1 MSLAGRRVLVTGAT
15 GFIGSALARRLLKED
30 CEVHLLVRPTS
41 SPERLGPAW
50 KRAARHLGD
59 LTDGRSL
66 AEAVRRARPEVVFHL
81 AKDRDG
87 ASFEREARATRLL
100 ASALK
105 AHAPNL
111 GRWIRTAHSSESRG
125 DDAALAAELAGLGL
139 PVVTLELFLVYGPG
153 QDAHDFPMSLLSPSR
168 PRRLSAAVKDFVF
181 IDDVVTAYGL
191 AAEAP
196 GLEGLTIP
204 IGTGQGRGEAEAA
217 ALLLRLIG
225 AADAAVETAGEPG
238 GHPADPGPAFR
249 LLGWKPRVLLEQG
262 LPLMSGART
271 RRPDAAEERRHMAP
285 WLGSAGT
292 GAKARGPSGARPP
305 WSLIAGAA
313 AHFQEGE
320 LAAAERDVDAFI
332 GLLPGAASGP
342 VMKAL
347 LAAHRGDRAAAE
359 RWLEASGPRG
369 PERWVLAVRGML
381 RARWGDFDG
390 ARPDLVKSA
399 RGEGSAW
406 AVATR
411 ADVYNR
417 VGLYRQ
423 ALTELKRMRRVMPGS
438 PEPFS
443 RAAAIHLEQAQY
455 EEALACLDRAV
466 RLAPSDPALR
476 RQRSRVHFVEG
487 SLPAARRDIEAAYE
501 LAPANLDIR
510 QERLRLALLLDDHAA
525 SEAQLRE
532 SWPPGI
538 GEFWRGY
545 LRCRQKRYGESG
557 ELFAAAEAAAG
568 DGPQAHRCA
577 FYRFVVRVL
586 AQAPPPAP
594 VEGKELVIMGLG
606 YRHPYQLSVEALW
619 TLSGCEEFF
628 SNLSDTTVA
637 DFLGLFGVPMRTIVF
652 RRTDGQ
658 STACARIA
666 MKAMKNLTRGA
677 VTTRGQPNYYGRLA
691 HRLVQ
696 DCAARGINCRII
708 PTVSIADFLPS
719 LVGRVEGELLG
730 MQVRDTNDLDR
741 LDSRLPLALYNFP
754 SGPRRL
760 AQCRRL
766 QGLWA
771 ADRPCWLLA
780 GSGQL
785 EYEPLETTVG
795 ALEPALMSADQA
807 VTLFLPA
814 AALTRTGRRAI
825 LRP

>member
-1 MSLAGRRVLVTGAT
+1 MSLAGRRVLVTGAS
-15 GFIGSALARRLLKED
+15 GFIGSALARRLLKEG

-50 KRAARHLGD
+50 KRVTRHVGD
-59 LTDGRSL
+59 LTDEASL
-66 AEAVRRARPEVVFHL
+66 AEAVRRARPELVFHL

-87 ASFEREARATRLL
+87 SSFEREAKATRRL
-100 ASALK
+100 AAALRD
-105 AHAPNL
+105 APDL
-111 GRWIRTAHSSESRG
+111 RRWIRTAHSAESRG
-125 DDAALAAELAGLGL
+125 ADAALAGELRALGL

-153 QDAHDFPMSLLSPSR
+153 QDPHDFPASFLSPSP
-168 PRRLSAAVKDFVF
+168 PRRLSAAVKDFVY
-181 IDDVVTAYGL
+181 IADVVEAYRL
-191 AAEAP
+191 AAAAP
-196 GLEGLTIP
+196 GVEGETIP
-204 IGTGQGRGEAEAA
+204 VGTGRGRSEAEAA
-217 ALLLRLIG
+217 RLLTRLKGLEG
-225 AADAAVETAGEPG
+225 ASFETTGAGE
-238 GHPADPGPAFR
+238 GHPADPGPARR
-249 LLGWKPRVLLEQG
+249 LLGWSPRVLLEQG
-262 LPLMSGART
+262 LALMSGAT
-271 RRPDAAEERRHMAP
+271 ARRPDSAEERRRMAP
-285 WLGSAGT
+285 WLGEAGT
-292 GAKARGPSGARPP
+292 RTKARAARGAGLP

-313 AHFQEGE
+313 GHFQSGD
-320 LAAAERDVDAFI
+320 LDAAERDADAFI
-332 GLLPGAASGP
+332 GLLPAAAAGP

-347 LAAHRGDRAAAE
+347 LAAHRGDRAGAE
-359 RWLEASGPRG
+359 SWLEASGPRG
-369 PERWVLAVRGML
+369 PERWALAVRGML
-381 RARWGDFDG
+381 RARWGDFEG

-423 ALTELKRMRRVMPGS
+423 ALTELKRMRRVLPGS

-455 EEALACLDRAV
+455 EEAVDCLDRAIE
-466 RLAPSDPALR
+466 RAPKEAALR
-476 RQRSRVHFVEG
+476 RQRARVHFVEG
-487 SLPAARRDIEAAYE
+487 TLPAARLDIEAAYA
-501 LAPANLDIR
+501 LAPGDLDIR
-510 QERLRLALLLDDHAA
+510 QERLRLCLLLDDHAA

-532 SWPPGI
+532 DWPAGI
-538 GEFWRGY
+538 GEFWLGY
-545 LRCRQKRYGESG
+545 LRCRQKRYDESIA
-557 ELFAAAEAAAG
+557 LFAAAEAAAS
-568 DGPQAHRCA
+568 DGPQAQRCA

-594 VEGKELVIMGLG
+594 IEGKELVIMGLG

-619 TLSGCEEFF
+619 ALSGCEEFF

-666 MKAMKNLTRGA
+666 MKAMKGLTRGA

-696 DCAARGINCRII
+696 DCAARGIACRII
-708 PTVSIADFLPS
+708 PTVSISDFLPS
-719 LVGRVEGELLG
+719 LVGRVEGDLLG
-730 MQVRDTNDLDR
+730 MQIRDTNDLDR
-741 LDSRLPLALYNFP
+741 LDPRFPMVLYNFA
-754 SGPRRL
+754 SGSQRL

-766 QGLWA
+766 QELWA

-795 ALEPALMSADQA
+795 ALEPALVSADQA
-807 VTLFLPA
+807 VTLYLPPI
-814 AALTRTGRRAI
+814 RS
-825 LRP
+825 P